1 MMHTIL
7 KYLPYV
13 LLFAVATMIVY
24 GWGLWRTMRQGSDL
38 ANMLSSK
45 GISKVKKTLKK
56 NGPMT
61 RTALEPYVKDLTA
74 KQPFMQE
81 QINVTDP
88 RQFLDSILP
97 YMVKQKMITEEKVN
111 GKIVYQMQGLKTKRI
126 SARSNDYSDRYPFC
140 LFIFFHFF
148 LSFYTN
154 LHRFIAFFLDTP
166 RCVGYNN
173 LW

>member
-81 QINVTDP
+81 QINVTNP

-97 YMVKQKMITEEKVN
+97 YMEIGRAHV
-111 GKIVYQMQGLKTKRI
+111 
-126 SARSNDYSDRYPFC
+126 
-140 LFIFFHFF
+140 
-148 LSFYTN
+148 
-154 LHRFIAFFLDTP
+154 
-166 RCVGYNN
+166 
-173 LW
+173 

>member
-88 RQFLDSILP
+88 RQ
-97 YMVKQKMITEEKVN
+97 KVN
-111 GKIVYQMQGLKTKRI
+111 GKSVYQIRK
-126 SARSNDYSDRYPFC
+126 D
-140 LFIFFHFF
+140 
-148 LSFYTN
+148 
-154 LHRFIAFFLDTP
+154 
-166 RCVGYNN
+166 
-173 LW
+173 

>member
-56 NGPMT
+56 NGPMINLAK
-61 RTALEPYVKDLTA
+61 RGLVDSLMCSPLPVRQLALGQHGA
-74 KQPFMQE
+74 
-81 QINVTDP
+81 
-88 RQFLDSILP
+88 FLI
-97 YMVKQKMITEEKVN
+97 
-111 GKIVYQMQGLKTKRI
+111 
-126 SARSNDYSDRYPFC
+126 
-140 LFIFFHFF
+140 
-148 LSFYTN
+148 
-154 LHRFIAFFLDTP
+154 
-166 RCVGYNN
+166 
-173 LW
+173 

>member
-61 RTALEPYVKDLTA
+61 RTALEPYVK
-74 KQPFMQE
+74 
-81 QINVTDP
+81 NVTNP

-111 GKIVYQMQGLKTKRI
+111 GKIVYQIRK
-126 SARSNDYSDRYPFC
+126 D
-140 LFIFFHFF
+140 
-148 LSFYTN
+148 
-154 LHRFIAFFLDTP
+154 
-166 RCVGYNN
+166 
-173 LW
+173 

>member
-61 RTALEPYVKDLTA
+61 RTALEPCERSDGETA
-74 KQPFMQE
+74 
-81 QINVTDP
+81 I
-88 RQFLDSILP
+88 
-97 YMVKQKMITEEKVN
+97 YA
-111 GKIVYQMQGLKTKRI
+111 G
-126 SARSNDYSDRYPFC
+126 
-140 LFIFFHFF
+140 
-148 LSFYTN
+148 TN
-154 LHRFIAFFLDTP
+154 QCD
-166 RCVGYNN
+166 
-173 LW
+173 